1 MRRSK
6 KNIAFNKVSNKDRN
20 QIIYD
25 LIYAIK
31 GCRTIEEAASLIE
44 DLLTES
50 ELEFISR
57 RLRIARLLIEGKTYE
72 DVRIKLHV
80 SESTIAKIAAWL
92 SDKGDG
98 FRNVV
103 KIFPK
108 EAKAKDPMEYSSWT
122 ELKRRYPTYFLPE
135 RIIEQ
140 IVLMASKKQKEH
152 LIKVISELDSSL
164 KEKSQLHRNI
174 ELLLRSSNK

>member
-20 QIIYD
+20 EIIYD
-25 LIYAIK
+25 LVYAIVN
-31 GCRTIEEAASLIE
+31 CRTINESAVFIE
-44 DLLTES
+44 DILTES

-57 RLRIARLLIEGKTYE
+57 RLRIAKLLIDEDTYE
-72 DVRIKLHV
+72 DIIIKSL
-80 SESTIAKIAAWL
+80 
-92 SDKGDG
+92 
-98 FRNVV
+98 
-103 KIFPK
+103 PK
-108 EAKAKDPMEYSSWT
+108 EKISHKDPLQYSSWS
-122 ELKRRYPTYFLPE
+122 ELKRKYPTYFLPE

-140 IVLMASKKQKEH
+140 IVSMASKKQKEH

-174 ELLLRSSNK
+174 ELLLKS

>member
-20 QIIYD
+20 EIIYD
-25 LIYAIK
+25 LVYAIVN
-31 GCRTIEEAASLIE
+31 CRTINESAVFI
-44 DLLTES
+44 DDILTES

-57 RLRIARLLIEGKTYE
+57 RLRIAKLLIDEDTYE
-72 DVRIKLHV
+72 DIKNKLHV
-80 SESTIAKIAAWL
+80 SESTIAKISVWL
-92 SDKGDG
+92 SQKGDG
-98 FRNVV
+98 FRTII
-103 KIFPK
+103 KSLPK
-108 EAKAKDPMEYSSWT
+108 EKISHKDPLQYSSWS
-122 ELKRRYPTYFLPE
+122 ELKRKYPTYFLPE

-140 IVLMASKKQKEH
+140 IVSMASKKQKEH

-174 ELLLRSSNK
+174 ELLLKS